1 MRVVSRAVV
10 VLGVCVMSLGCQPA
24 VIPVSSVETNPVE
37 PEESSQPVST
47 RSVKSGVA
55 IINLNEIARQLG
67 ETQRWQA
74 AMTDRET
81 ELNERLELMKISFEQ
96 ELADAK
102 AAMGEELSEEQTQ
115 ELKTLTTRYN
125 TSILQEREHA
135 RGEYV
140 QFQAGLETEFRKK
153 IRPIALKVAQESGYA
168 VVMQHNAVFDY
179 DASADITVRVIERL
193 QGSPDFAAT
202 DDVPRERLSGKLPG
216 GGQFRPL
223 Q

>member
-1 MRVVSRAVV
+1 M
-10 VLGVCVMSLGCQPA
+10 
-24 VIPVSSVETNPVE
+24 SSVETSPVGQGDS
-37 PEESSQPVST
+37 PQPVST
-47 RSVKSGVA
+47 APVRSGVA
-55 IINLNEIARQLG
+55 IVNLNEIARQLG
-67 ETQRWQA
+67 EAQRWQA
-74 AMTDRET
+74 AMADRET

-102 AAMGEELSEEQTQ
+102 AAMGEELSEEQSQ

-140 QFQAGLETEFRKK
+140 QFQAGLESEFRKK
-153 IRPIALKVAQESGYA
+153 IRPVALKVAQESGYA

-179 DASADITVRVIERL
+179 DASADITVSIIERL

-202 DDVPRERLSGKLPG
+202 QDEPRERVSGKLPG